1 MLRVRASSTLTED
14 LLLGALQR
22 DVFVWHHLTI
32 NCVAM
37 PTDACE
43 NYMFI
48 KHTQHSC
55 KCTCS
60 CSQASVVQS
69 TSDST
74 EQLYEQ
80 TEKVVADLKTKW
92 EKTEEKPAAIGLTV
106 AAFVGLYVANGI
118 VNALDT
124 IPIISGVLELVGIFV
139 TSWFV
144 YRYLVFGPGKHL
156 LTATMLV

>member
-1 MLRVRASSTLTED
+1 MLAS
-14 LLLGALQR
+14 A
-22 DVFVWHHLTI
+22 
-32 NCVAM
+32 
-37 PTDACE
+37 P
-43 NYMFI
+43 
-48 KHTQHSC
+48 SC
-55 KCTCS
+55 KLLAPCGLRSALVKPPRRVITHAKS
-60 CSQASVVQS
+60 S
-69 TSDST
+69 SDTT

-80 TEKVVADLKTKW
+80 TEKVVADLKNKW

-144 YRYLVFGPGKHL
+144 YRYLVFGPDREQLKSNINDFLKKVSGKP
-156 LTATMLV
+156 TTTI